1 MSKDEAASNSI
12 FHAPAHEGKDL
23 NKANASDGYGEF
35 DNSVVNIL
43 QYIMNG
49 TNYHRKTKIE
59 ELTKTPTFGYCKRLG
74 GSSLR
79 GRNRLSKQ

>member
-1 MSKDEAASNSI
+1 MSKDEAVSNSI
-12 FHAPAHEGKDL
+12 FHAPAHEGKNL

-43 QYIMNG
+43 QYIMAG

-59 ELTKTPTFGYCKRLG
+59 ELVKMPTFEYCKQPG
-74 GSSLR
+74 VPSLR
-79 GRNRLSKQ
+79 GRNRLSK